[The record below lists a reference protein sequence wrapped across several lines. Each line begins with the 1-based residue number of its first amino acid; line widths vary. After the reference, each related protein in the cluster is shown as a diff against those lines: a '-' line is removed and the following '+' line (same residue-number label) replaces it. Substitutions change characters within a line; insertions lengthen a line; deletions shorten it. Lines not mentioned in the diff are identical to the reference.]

1 MSFIRGYDHE
11 SLRELVDLDECA
23 ARLEEISGQRSLPA
37 LLERVWLLKVLNRLD
52 DALSVADET
61 VRQARMA
68 GTRKDVLRARV
79 LHATVLQHRRA
90 HAAAEQELA
99 TCATEAEGQRWLSIA
114 AFAYHHHGRN
124 AYEAGDYDTARESF
138 KQSLF
143 LRREAGADD
152 RELETVLL
160 AIEAAERR
168 RSSELLAG

>member
-23 ARLEEISGQRSLPA
+23 ARLEEIESQRSLPA
-37 LLERVWLLKVLNRLD
+37 LLERVWLLKVLDRLD
-52 DALSVADET
+52 EALALADET

-79 LHATVLQHRRA
+79 LHATILQYRGA
-90 HAAAEQELA
+90 YAAAEQELA
-99 TCATEAEGQRWLSIA
+99 TCADEAEGQRWLSIA
-114 AFAYHHHGRN
+114 AFAYHHHGKN
-124 AYEAGDYDTARESF
+124 AYDAGDFDTARDSF

-143 LRREAGADD
+143 LRREAGAED

-168 RSSELLAG
+168 RTSHLVAG

>member
-1 MSFIRGYDHE
+1 MNFIRGYDQE

-23 ARLEEISGQRSLPA
+23 ARLDEISPQRSLPA
-37 LLERVWLLKVLNRLD
+37 LLERVWLLKVLDRLD
-52 DALSVADET
+52 EALALADDT

-99 TCATEAEGQRWLSIA
+99 TCASEAEGQRWVSIA
-114 AFAYHHHGRN
+114 AFAHHHHGRN
-124 AYEAGDYDTARESF
+124 AYESGDYDTARESF